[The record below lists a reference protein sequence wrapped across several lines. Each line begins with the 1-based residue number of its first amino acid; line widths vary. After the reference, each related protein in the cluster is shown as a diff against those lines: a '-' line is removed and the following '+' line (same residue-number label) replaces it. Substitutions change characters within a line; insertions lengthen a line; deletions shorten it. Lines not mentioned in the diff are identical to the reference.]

1 MGEMGKMRRKYENPV
16 FQHQSVLNVYYMGP
30 YTIAQLDKVIVGPYK
45 KNSAHFS

>member
-1 MGEMGKMRRKYENPV
+1 MGQMGKMRRKNEKPV
-16 FQHQSVLNVYYMGP
+16 FQHQSVLNAYMGP